1 MRKMLFAA
9 TLAAG
14 FPLNAVADDMQHET
28 FSLESDGRDALLAE
42 ARGLTVRSS
51 GSVGPVGG
59 FVPPVVTAHL
69 DGPGTDGPR
78 GHGVDWESFE
88 KTRTLFGVEFE
99 PKPDAGLQHVADT
112 HLAFK
117 NPDPDVDIV
126 EPKRDEP
133 REILL
138 GTIGTPTKDR
148 TIADFKLA
156 GPNAV
161 EVTFSFFF

>member
-1 MRKMLFAA
+1 MRKVLFAA

-14 FPLNAVADDMQHET
+14 FPLNAVADDMQHEA

-69 DGPGTDGPR
+69 DGPG
-78 GHGVDWESFE
+78 FE

-99 PKPDAGLQHVADT
+99 PAADADLQPGADT

-117 NPDPDVDIV
+117 NPDQDVDLS
-126 EPKRDEP
+126 EPKRSEP

>member
-59 FVPPVVTAHL
+59 FVPPVITAHL

-78 GHGVDWESFE
+78 AQGMDWESFE
-88 KTRTLFGVEFE
+88 KSRALFGVEFE
-99 PKPDAGLQHVADT
+99 PIPDADRQDSPDT
-112 HLAFK
+112 HLTFK
-117 NPDPDVDIV
+117 NPDQDVDLS
-126 EPKRDEP
+126 EPKRSEP

-138 GTIGTPTKDR
+138 GTVGTPTKDR